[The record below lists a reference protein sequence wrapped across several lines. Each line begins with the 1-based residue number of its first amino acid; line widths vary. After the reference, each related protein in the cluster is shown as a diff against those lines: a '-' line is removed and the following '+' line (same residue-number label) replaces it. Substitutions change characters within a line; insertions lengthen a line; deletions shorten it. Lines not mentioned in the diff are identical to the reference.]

1 MRTTRALDYE
11 LESLDGGP
19 LTIGSQVRHLA
30 SAAHSSGIIIDSAN
44 LAGRGAFTV
53 LWAITPKFER
63 FRIDSRGD
71 ISIGT
76 VAPSTSLTVKGMG

>member
-1 MRTTRALDYE
+1 MSTTRALDYE
-11 LESLDGGP
+11 LEAIDGGS
-19 LTIGSQVRHLA
+19 LRIGAQVRHLN

-53 LWAITPKFER
+53 LWAIAPTFER

-76 VAPSTSLTVKGMG
+76 VAPSTNLTVKGVG